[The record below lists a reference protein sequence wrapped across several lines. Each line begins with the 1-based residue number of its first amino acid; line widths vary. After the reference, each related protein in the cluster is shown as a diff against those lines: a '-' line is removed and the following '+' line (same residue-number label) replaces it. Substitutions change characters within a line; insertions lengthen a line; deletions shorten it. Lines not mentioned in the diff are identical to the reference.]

1 MLAKAQEKIIIIIT
15 MTTAGFSHTRTAQ
28 TVIFRTTNDHHL
40 SNLITVVIASAVSHL
55 SIESETNDKNNRP
68 DELLCGLPCADP

>member
-15 MTTAGFSHTRTAQ
+15 MTTAGFSHTRTVQ
-28 TVIFRTTNDHHL
+28 TAIFRTTNDHL